1 MFGSGSWSVG
11 AAFYCGG
18 YQSASC
24 HTITGILKPLANI
37 TLRAAHP
44 SEAGTIASM
53 SRLHIEYGLNW
64 RWTPTRVKRQ
74 IRDKETM
81 VLIASKEGTIAGFA
95 IMRFGDDQAHLFLL
109 GVQPDYRRNGLGRSM
124 MQWLEKSCRTAGI
137 RTIRVEVRVSNRA
150 ALRFY
155 SKLGYRMIARV
166 AGYYD
171 RREAAAIMART
182 LNERIPP
189 SS

>member
-1 MFGSGSWSVG
+1 M
-11 AAFYCGG
+11 
-18 YQSASC
+18 
-24 HTITGILKPLANI
+24 TGILKPLANI

-44 SEAGTIASM
+44 SEARAIASM

-64 RWTPTRVKRQ
+64 RWTPAKVKRH

-81 VLIASKEGTIAGFA
+81 VLIASEEGTIAGFA

-109 GVQPDYRRNGLGRSM
+109 AVQPEYRRTGIGRSM
-124 MQWLEKSCRTAGI
+124 MEWLEKSCRTAGI
-137 RTIRVEVRVSNRA
+137 QAIRLEVRASNRV

-155 SKLGYRMIARV
+155 RKLGYRLIARV

-171 RREAAAIMART
+171 RRESAAVLARS
-182 LNERIPP
+182 LNDSVRGGA
-189 SS
+189 